1 MYTPVPHGVSCRVVR
16 RASCVPNLTCR
27 AAPTVPRDERC
38 AHNRHTSHTHSP
50 TLPSPTSR
58 HAPQGLPQL
67 LEKFKADHG
76 SVRLLLNLPCHL
88 QPHVIS
94 DKRHTANFKK
104 VLSMLKTLYI
114 DSAGKEGVMQPVAE
128 SIKYLTTSSHSRT
141 ANINS
146 MVGEIG
152 QHIQDRLTDA
162 IGASSAKG
170 SAKKSKKKSPKKSAD
185 DASAYPQAGEVDLD
199 KEFSLKVV
207 LKQLSTLYK
216 TMDIE
221 EYVDSHPHTP
231 PSSPSPQSP
240 PSPPSPVSPPCP
252 PGPHHPH
259 NLTA

>member
-1 MYTPVPHGVSCRVVR
+1 
-16 RASCVPNLTCR
+16 
-27 AAPTVPRDERC
+27 
-38 AHNRHTSHTHSP
+38 
-50 TLPSPTSR
+50 
-58 HAPQGLPQL
+58 
-67 LEKFKADHG
+67 
-76 SVRLLLNLPCHL
+76 
-88 QPHVIS
+88 
-94 DKRHTANFKK
+94 
-104 VLSMLKTLYI
+104 MLKTLYI

-162 IGASSAKG
+162 IAVGGANG

-221 EYVDSHPHTP
+221 EYVDIDNMLELLYTAVYRRTTADVVAEASVDELEAMHEVLTEAVQAGLT
-231 PSSPSPQSP
+231 SCTWSALEVFK
-240 PSPPSPVSPPCP
+240 VSQE
-252 PGPHHPH
+252 
-259 NLTA
+259 